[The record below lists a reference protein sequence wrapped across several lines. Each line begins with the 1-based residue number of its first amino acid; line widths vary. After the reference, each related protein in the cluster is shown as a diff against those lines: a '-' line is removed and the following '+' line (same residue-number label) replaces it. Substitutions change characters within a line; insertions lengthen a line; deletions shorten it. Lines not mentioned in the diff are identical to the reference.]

1 MRNFLII
8 VLAQL
13 VCVLAEVRVQQE
25 ERSNGR
31 PVYSMAMKS
40 KLSHLH
46 VHSSMVKASNA
57 FLGLESLDPHLL
69 Y

>member
-13 VCVLAEVRVQQE
+13 VCVLAEVGVQQE

-31 PVYSMAMKS
+31 PVYSTAMKS
-40 KLSHLH
+40 NYLTFTCIAQWLRHL
-46 VHSSMVKASNA
+46 MR
-57 FLGLESLDPHLL
+57 SLDSKV
-69 Y
+69 